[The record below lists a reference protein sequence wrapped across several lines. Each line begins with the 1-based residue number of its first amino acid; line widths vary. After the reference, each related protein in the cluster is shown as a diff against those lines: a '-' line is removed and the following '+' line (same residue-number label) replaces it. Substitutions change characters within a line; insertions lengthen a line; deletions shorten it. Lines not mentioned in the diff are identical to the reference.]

1 MPDCFI
7 SYSSADNALAQFVN
21 DELTRK
27 GLTVFMAS
35 MSLKAGD
42 NWSDIIL
49 GNLKASSWVILLAS
63 KEACKSAYVLQE
75 TGMAL
80 ILGKKLVPI
89 VWDIEPSELPGWVNQ
104 RQALNLNGTT
114 FSVLQTRIA
123 EIAKAIHE
131 DKLKGLL
138 IAGAITF
145 GLIWLGNRE

>member
-7 SYSSADNALAQFVN
+7 SYSSIDNTLAQFVN
-21 DELTRK
+21 QELTRQ
-27 GLTVFMAS
+27 GLSVFMAS
-35 MSLKAGD
+35 MSLNAGD
-42 NWSDIIL
+42 NWSDVIL
-49 GNLKASSWVILLAS
+49 GNLKASSWVIFLAS

-89 VWDIEPSELPGWVNQ
+89 VWDINPSELPGWVNQ
-104 RQALNLNGTT
+104 HQALNLKDATIP
-114 FSVLQTRIA
+114 LIQTRIA

-145 GLIWLGNRE
+145 GLIWLGNRD